1 MADQENHAINLKK
14 VQDTTNENELE
25 NTSKVRYSCSIE
37 VIYHLMHSVLVLT
50 SINDEE
56 I

>member
-1 MADQENHAINLKK
+1 MADQENHAIVNL
-14 VQDTTNENELE
+14 QDTTSNENELE
-25 NTSKVRYSCSIE
+25 STSKVSYSCSIE

>member
-1 MADQENHAINLKK
+1 MTDQENHAINL
-14 VQDTTNENELE
+14 QDTTGNENELE

-50 SINDEE
+50 SAINDEE